1 MLSTVEKV
9 LFLKSVDLFSRIP
22 GDELAEVA
30 LIAAEERCE
39 PGDQIF
45 DEGEEGDALFLVLDG
60 RVRVHREEQTVAELG
75 ERECFG
81 EMAILD
87 AAPRSAT
94 VTALTRCRLL
104 KLSRQDFQDIMS
116 EKPELALGIIQV
128 LSRRLRRSAP

>member
-30 LIAAEERCE
+30 LVASEEHCE
-39 PGDQIF
+39 PGDTVF
-45 DEGEEGDALFLVLDG
+45 SEGEEGDALFLVIEG
-60 RVRVHREEQTVAELG
+60 SVRVHRDAQILAELA

-94 VTALTRCRLL
+94 VTARDRCRLL
-104 KLSRQDFQDIMS
+104 RLSRQDFQDLMG

-128 LSRRLRRSAP
+128 LSRRLRGAGP